1 MIIPPN
7 SSKPTLMKQSGR
19 VDAMS
24 EGLTSGAQKKSRRCD
39 ADTSGWRWTERVC
52 GGGGLTLTW
61 IQPGSTPEA
70 GDAVWRRRRRRLLF
84 LLGDGVHFAW
94 IVFQAHGRQRRL
106 GRRCRRHRRWRRRRR
121 RRRGRV
127 AVDRRLLF
135 VQEGHVGVGVDVSVL
150 VWITV
155 AVRAL
160 FHGDSGQLFQ
170 QRIVAVVRVA
180 AFTCSVT
187 QSQLKPRI
195 LPVKKNEGSRLK
207 R

>member
-106 GRRCRRHRRWRRRRR
+106 GRRCRRHRRRYSAPIFRDDATAADDDADAD
-121 RRRGRV
+121 V
-127 AVDRRLLF
+127 AAASPSIGASSSSKRATSASASTSASWSGSPSLSEPSF
-135 VQEGHVGVGVDVSVL
+135 TA
-150 VWITV
+150 TV
-155 AVRAL
+155 A
-160 FHGDSGQLFQ
+160 S
-170 QRIVAVVRVA
+170 
-180 AFTCSVT
+180 CS
-187 QSQLKPRI
+187 SSESSLSSASPP
-195 LPVKKNEGSRLK
+195 LPVQSHKAS
-207 R
+207 